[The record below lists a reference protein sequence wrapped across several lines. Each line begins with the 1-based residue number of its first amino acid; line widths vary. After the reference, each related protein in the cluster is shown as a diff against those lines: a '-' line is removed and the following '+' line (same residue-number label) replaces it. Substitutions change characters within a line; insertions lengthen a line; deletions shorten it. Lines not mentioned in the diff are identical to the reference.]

1 MYLLEARGDR
11 SLPTLAD
18 QRLREATLAPRR
30 FDGEGLRRARRRAE
44 LSQRQ
49 VAKGLGLSSHVPVA
63 RWEMGQRFPPAEKMV
78 RLAAIL
84 GVDVDELFP
93 REGPCDLVDLR
104 SDAGYT
110 QKAAADEIEGLT
122 KYILG
127 DAEGGRRRLKP
138 HLIEPLC
145 RLYGVD
151 PDALEAAEDRSFG
164 VTVPP
169 PTPRKPP
176 DLAEKLNEL
185 VRKAF
190 RDHPTPEML
199 ADAVNAKTGTRLTAG
214 QIETL
219 LAGVSAA
226 DVFTDRTAEVALA
239 GLAAFFGVPQLA
251 LENRAGV
258 ELRVLSGLQH
268 LAAHHG
274 IDLAARGGD
283 GGVSPEILAVLND
296 LLSRTPGQP

>member
-11 SLPTLAD
+11 SLSTPAD
-18 QRLREATLAPRR
+18 QRLRETTLAPRR
-30 FDGEGLRRARRRAE
+30 FDGEGLRRARRRTE

-63 RWEMGQRFPPAEKMV
+63 RWEREQRFPPAEKMV

-104 SDAGYT
+104 CDAGYT
-110 QKAAADEIEGLT
+110 QKAAADEVAGLT

-138 HLIEPLC
+138 HLIEPLS

-151 PDALEAAEDRSFG
+151 LNALEAAEDRSFG
-164 VTVPP
+164 MTVPQP
-169 PTPRKPP
+169 APRKPP
-176 DLAEKLNEL
+176 DLAEKLTGL

-190 RDHPTPEML
+190 RDSPTPEML
-199 ADAVNAKTGTRLTAG
+199 ADAVNAKTGTRLTAA
-214 QIETL
+214 QIEDL
-219 LAGVSAA
+219 LTGVSAA
-226 DVFTDRTAEVALA
+226 DVFTDGTAEVALA
-239 GLAAFFGVPQLA
+239 GLAAFFDVPQLA

-258 ELRVLSGLQH
+258 ELRVLSDLQY
-268 LAAHHG
+268 LAAHHD
-274 IDLAARGGD
+274 IALATSG
-283 GGVSPEILAVLND
+283 GGVSPEMLAVLND
-296 LLSRTPGQP
+296 LVSRTSGQS